1 MAQKELAKLQNILE
15 TTGVS
20 AISKVS
26 HGCSEFGYEYP
37 EFKYSEGGEHQKF
50 HQKNNEV
57 IWQDWVKGLPE
68 FKSSPIKHRSLNFFS
83 LNDAVVASSWAT
95 YAEII
100 GDEKIRQL
108 GPIPAFHRPGSFQLD
123 AREQATR
130 RASELAELQSEID
143 AQNA

>member
-1 MAQKELAKLQNILE
+1 MVELREYVKFPYKGYIFCDSEEMAQKELAKLQNILE

-57 IWQDWVKGLPE
+57 IWQDWVKVCPNS
-68 FKSSPIKHRSLNFFS
+68 K
-83 LNDAVVASSWAT
+83 A
-95 YAEII
+95 
-100 GDEKIRQL
+100 
-108 GPIPAFHRPGSFQLD
+108 
-123 AREQATR
+123 
-130 RASELAELQSEID
+130 
-143 AQNA
+143 AQ